1 MNRIILTIG
10 YISSEWVSASDGS
23 TNIQVGDLDHNQT
36 SECDFEVT
44 DDDFINLT
52 NGNSLNG
59 SMSDIWLQ
67 LSAETR
73 EISCG
78 ENFVSP
84 KLLENVYEIF
94 LEEAESIDNKIVHQ
108 QWDVSDFDNRK
119 RNYNEHFYFRY
130 LIENQDE
137 IECDHLIIAQP
148 S

>member
-67 LSAETR
+67 LSAKTR
-73 EISCG
+73 EISSG

-108 QWDVSDFDNRK
+108 QWDFSDFDNRK
-119 RNYNEHFYFRY
+119 LKYNGHFYFRY

-137 IECDHLIIAQP
+137 IECDHLIIAEP

>member
-1 MNRIILTIG
+1 
-10 YISSEWVSASDGS
+10 
-23 TNIQVGDLDHNQT
+23 
-36 SECDFEVT
+36 
-44 DDDFINLT
+44 
-52 NGNSLNG
+52 
-59 SMSDIWLQ
+59 MSDIWLQ

-108 QWDVSDFDNRK
+108 QWDASDFDNRK

-137 IECDHLIIAQP
+137 IECDHLIIAEP

>member
-10 YISSEWVSASDGS
+10 YISSEWFSASDGS

-108 QWDVSDFDNRK
+108 QWDASDFDNRK

-137 IECDHLIIAQP
+137 IECDHLIIAEP

>member
-94 LEEAESIDNKIVHQ
+94 LEEAESLDNKIVHQ

>member
-94 LEEAESIDNKIVHQ
+94 LEEAESLDNKIVHQ

-137 IECDHLIIAQP
+137 IECDHLIIAEP

>member
-10 YISSEWVSASDGS
+10 HISSEWVLASDGS

-36 SECDFEVT
+36 SERDFEVT

-59 SMSDIWLQ
+59 SMSDICLQ

-78 ENFVSP
+78 ENFIAP
-84 KLLENVYEIF
+84 NLIENVYQIF
-94 LEEAESIDNKIVHQ
+94 LEEAESVDNKVVHQ
-108 QWDVSDFDNRK
+108 QWDISDFDNRK
-119 RNYNEHFYFRY
+119 LKYNGHFYFRY
-130 LIENQDE
+130 LVETQEE
-137 IECDHLIIAQP
+137 IECDHLIIAEP

>member
-10 YISSEWVSASDGS
+10 YISSEWFSASDGS

-44 DDDFINLT
+44 DDNFINLT

-94 LEEAESIDNKIVHQ
+94 LEEAESLDNKIVHQ

>member
-108 QWDVSDFDNRK
+108 QWDASDFDNRK

>member
-10 YISSEWVSASDGS
+10 YISSEWFSASDGS

-44 DDDFINLT
+44 DDNFINLT

-108 QWDVSDFDNRK
+108 QWDASDFDNRK

-137 IECDHLIIAQP
+137 IECDHLIIAEP

>member
-10 YISSEWVSASDGS
+10 YISSEWFSASDGS

-94 LEEAESIDNKIVHQ
+94 LEEAESLDNKIVHQ

>member
-108 QWDVSDFDNRK
+108 QWDASDFDNRK

-137 IECDHLIIAQP
+137 IECDHLIIAEP

>member
-23 TNIQVGDLDHNQT
+23 TNILVGDLDHNQT
-36 SECDFEVT
+36 SEHDFEIT

-52 NGNSLNG
+52 NGNSLSG
-59 SMSDIWLQ
+59 SMPDIWLQ
-67 LSAETR
+67 MSAETR

-78 ENFVSP
+78 ESFASP

-119 RNYNEHFYFRY
+119 LKYNGHFYFRY

-137 IECDHLIIAQP
+137 IECECLIIAQP

>member
-44 DDDFINLT
+44 DDNFINLT

-137 IECDHLIIAQP
+137 IECDHLIIAEP

>member
-10 YISSEWVSASDGS
+10 YISSEWFSASDGS

-73 EISCG
+73 VISNG
-78 ENFVSP
+78 ESFVSP

-94 LEEAESIDNKIVHQ
+94 LEEAESIDKKIVHQ

-119 RNYNEHFYFRY
+119 LKYNGHFYFRY

-137 IECDHLIIAQP
+137 IECECLIISQP